1 VLLTEAPLN
10 PARNREKA
18 AEVFFETMNAPSMFI
33 SPQATLSLYV
43 KEEIEHREGMPPHVT
58 NQPLWGCCVRY
69 FKEVWCA

>member
-1 VLLTEAPLN
+1 MN

-43 KEEIEHREGMPPHVT
+43 KGESEHRKDAT
-58 NQPLWGCCVRY
+58 
-69 FKEVWCA
+69 